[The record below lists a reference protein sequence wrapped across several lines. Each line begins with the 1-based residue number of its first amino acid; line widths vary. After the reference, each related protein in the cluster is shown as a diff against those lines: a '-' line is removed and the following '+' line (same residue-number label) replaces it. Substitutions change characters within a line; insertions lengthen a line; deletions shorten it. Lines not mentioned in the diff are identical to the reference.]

1 MKNLKLLNIDDNA
14 KTILGQSQGYKTAL
28 LYLSPSKLA
37 GNIYRKDKAKFIQA
51 LESRYKIK
59 VNESKLD
66 LVLKTDLCQFA
77 KTCLKD
83 CLNTAGHGK
92 FDNTQFWRAI
102 KTAFY
107 LHSPKTFRMHLLHEI
122 GLFYKRETKK
132 GFKTAFRFNGT
143 SDLNDA
149 IITKWI
155 KNHYPNIEQ
164 YDYTK
169 DIEKFKSMPYNLT
182 YSIQDK
188 KSFIDWVAI
197 EHNGNCALVTSEG
210 INDPI
215 LSAPI
220 FESFRF
226 IDGNK
231 TDLRFLDEQKKSIVV
246 LKGKGKAAKS
256 KSKFIVNNW
265 TNEEL
270 CNTIYEVMG

>member
-1 MKNLKLLNIDDNA
+1 M
-14 KTILGQSQGYKTAL
+14 TIKKDKFYKTL
-28 LYLSPSKLA
+28 L
-37 GNIYRKDKAKFIQA
+37 IEA

-59 VNESKLD
+59 VNKAKLD
-66 LVLKTDLCQFA
+66 LVLKTDLCRFSR
-77 KTCLKD
+77 TCLAD
-83 CLNTAGHGK
+83 CLNTSGHGK
-92 FDNTQFWRAI
+92 FYNTQFWRAI

-107 LHSPKTFRMHLLHEI
+107 LHSPKTFRLHLLHEI

-143 SDLNDA
+143 SDLNDT
-149 IITKWI
+149 IVTRWLE
-155 KNHYPNIEQ
+155 NHYPNISQ

-182 YSIQDK
+182 YSIQDRE
-188 KSFIDWVAI
+188 SFEDWLKVDHA
-197 EHNGNCALVTSEG
+197 GNCALVTSQG
-210 INDPI
+210 INDPV

-220 FESFRF
+220 FDGFKF

-231 TDLRFLDEQKKSIVV
+231 TDLRFLDDQNKMIVV

-265 TNEEL
+265 TNKEL
-270 CNTIYEVMG
+270 TCEVEA